1 MLRDVISRAPCAD
14 SPADGA
20 EAATTAPPAGPH
32 PRQSS
37 RLWSA
42 GAGSRHA
49 DCSVRG
55 LKARVA
61 LWARANGVAAPPRA
75 LDAAFARLQAPGSP
89 FELCEAHVRPSS
101 SSSSSTGAPHLA
113 GPTGQGQRYRYF
125 KNGAQR
131 LHDVFGAHC
140 NGPHR
145 DKTFVVYAGPDAQ
158 AGGPERYT
166 FGETYALAGGLAAY
180 LRDDLGLRPGERVS
194 LLMRNYPEWVFAF
207 MATTAQGAVAVPTN
221 SLWVG
226 AEIEYALNDSG
237 AAIVVCDGQRA
248 AQVLPL
254 CRAGTLPHLR
264 AVIVCRDPDGVAAA
278 GGGPAVRVLQFDDVL
293 RACRGRPMPAAAVDA
308 VDPDSNALIMYTSGT
323 TSAPKGVVSTHRNVV
338 QSIRSVFFYAAH
350 GRLLARMA
358 AKAQTRPANH
368 HGAAAGASAVTAT
381 SPAAA
386 APAPQS
392 AILCPVPLFHATGTH
407 VIFLLSFALGR
418 KLVLMR
424 KWNPGAAL
432 KLIESER
439 VTRFTGVPT
448 MSMELLAHPDYE
460 RYDTSSL
467 QSLGGGGAA
476 PPKKLGAETA
486 KKGKSAGQGWGLTE
500 SNALTVGT
508 FSSQEYL
515 RNPSSCGRAYPLID
529 IKIVDVDN
537 PSREVAR
544 VGAPGEI
551 LIRGVAMMKEYWNK
565 PEKTR
570 EAISV
575 DGWFRTGDIGRLD
588 DTGALYIMD
597 RAKDLIIRGGEN
609 ISCAEVES
617 ALYEHPAVSEC
628 AVFAM
633 PDERLGE
640 VVAAALVRKAGAP
653 PFTADEIVA
662 FARERLA
669 KFKVPSVLFLWGA
682 GDQLPRGATGKI
694 PKRKVR
700 DQIQAGTANC
710 RQILPPMGK
719 L

>member
-1 MLRDVISRAPCAD
+1 M
-14 SPADGA
+14 
-20 EAATTAPPAGPH
+20 
-32 PRQSS
+32 
-37 RLWSA
+37 WSA
-42 GAGSRHA
+42 GTGSQHA
-49 DCSVRG
+49 DCSVQG

-61 LWARANGVAAPPRA
+61 HWARANGVPVPPQA

-89 FELCEAHVRPSS
+89 FELCEAHVRASS
-101 SSSSSTGAPHLA
+101 RDGASSTTGAPHLA
-113 GPTGQGQRYRYF
+113 GPTGRGQRYRYF

-131 LHDVFGAHC
+131 LHDVFGTHC

-145 DKTFVVYAGPDAQ
+145 DKTFVVYAGPDAKG
-158 AGGPERYT
+158 GGPERYT
-166 FGETYALAGGLAAY
+166 FGETYALAGSLAAY

-194 LLMRNYPEWVFAF
+194 HLMRNYPEWVFSF
-207 MATTAQGAVAVPTN
+207 MATTSQGGVAVPTN

-237 AAIVVCDGQRA
+237 AAVVFCDGQRA
-248 AQVLPL
+248 AHVLPL
-254 CRAGTLPHLR
+254 CRAGKLPHLR
-264 AVIVCRDPDGVAAA
+264 AVVVCRDPEGVAAS
-278 GGGPAVRVLQFDDVL
+278 GGGSAVRVLKFDDVM

-308 VDPDSNALIMYTSGT
+308 VEPDDNAIIMYTSGT

-358 AKAQTRPANH
+358 AKRAKKHAMT
-368 HGAAAGASAVTAT
+368 GGASSASLSSAA
-381 SPAAA
+381 SPGH
-386 APAPQS
+386 QS

-418 KLVLMR
+418 KLVLMH
-424 KWNPGAAL
+424 KWNALAAL

-476 PPKKLGAETA
+476 PPKKLSAETA

-508 FSSQEYL
+508 FSSEEYL
-515 RNPSSCGRAYPLID
+515 RNPASCGRAYPLID
-529 IKIVDVDN
+529 IKIVDVDD
-537 PSREVAR
+537 PSREVAC
-544 VGAPGEI
+544 VGSPGEI

-617 ALYEHPAVSEC
+617 ALYEHPAVREC

-653 PFTADEIVA
+653 PFTAEDIVA
-662 FARERLA
+662 FAQDRLA
-669 KFKVPSVLFLWGA
+669 KFKVPSVLFLWGD

-710 RQILPPMGK
+710 RQILPPVGK